1 MLNFFFK
8 NYFYLKYKIIRSY
21 HFRIKRKNL
30 KTWLLSQNKTKWL
43 DIGSSKLLPDTNF
56 KYLDIFDPG
65 SLANEIK
72 KIYFQ
77 VDITKPILNDLGKFD
92 FIRLQH
98 VFEHFTYEE
107 ADIVLE
113 NISKLLNKN
122 GILLITVPSLD
133 IFISRYITSTIE
145 EIPLFK
151 SWANTRILKQ
161 SPKSDYFSIFTH
173 SVLYEQHKWCYNQ
186 KGLINKIN
194 KSNNFVNIK
203 KLHLFHNL
211 SSIPFTHNRP
221 EQDLCVIA
229 KRK

>member
-8 NYFYLKYKIIRSY
+8 NYFHFKYKIIRSY

-30 KTWLLSQNKTKWL
+30 KTWLLNDNKTKWL
-43 DIGSSKLLPDTNF
+43 DIRSSKLLPDSNF
-56 KYLDIFDPG
+56 EYLDINDPS
-65 SLANEIK
+65 SLANYLK
-72 KIYFQ
+72 KKYYQ
-77 VDITKPILNDLGKFD
+77 LDITKPILNNVGKFD

-113 NISKLLNKN
+113 NISNLFNKN
-122 GILLITVPSLD
+122 GVLVIIVPSLD
-133 IFISRYITSTIE
+133 IFIYRYITSKIK
-145 EIPLFK
+145 EIPQFN
-151 SWANTRILKQ
+151 SWANTRISRQ

-173 SVLYEQHKWCYNQ
+173 SVLYEQHKWCYNK

-194 KSNNFVNIK
+194 KSNKFVNVK
-203 KLHLFHNL
+203 KLHLFHDL
-211 SSIPFTHNRP
+211 SLIPFTHNRP

-229 KRK
+229 TRK